1 MYEHERNPKN
11 DALKITMYNFHI
23 FLVFKLGKMCQV
35 SKCCCCVDLRT
46 GAIVMAILEI
56 IGGFGLIGKS
66 TEWPDILNVVV
77 AIGAGV
83 CLLFGAIKYH
93 QMATLVYLVLQMI
106 EIVLIGVA
114 MLVGI
119 IAGTAVTVAVSDHP
133 DLQGNQDVQGA
144 VQVGGA
150 IVVVL
155 TMIPFG
161 IIALFYIYFWVC
173 AFSFYKGLKTGEI
186 ASPA

>member
-1 MYEHERNPKN
+1 
-11 DALKITMYNFHI
+11 MYNFHI
-23 FLVFKLGKMCQV
+23 FQFFELGNMYQLK
-35 SKCCCCVDLRT
+35 KCCCCVDLRT
-46 GAIVMAILEI
+46 GAILMAIVEI
-56 IGGFGLIGKS
+56 IGGLGMFGKS
-66 TEWPDILNVVV
+66 QLGWHDVLNNVF

>member
-93 QMATLVYLVLQMI
+93 QLATRVYLVLQMI
-106 EIVLIGVA
+106 AIVLLGVA
-114 MLVGI
+114 MLMAI
-119 IAGTAVTVAVSDHP
+119 ILATAAAAAVSGNHGVQGNEGGVAMVIATAVMIYGIVASLH
-133 DLQGNQDVQGA
+133 
-144 VQVGGA
+144 
-150 IVVVL
+150 
-155 TMIPFG
+155 
-161 IIALFYIYFWVC
+161 IYFWLCV
-173 AFSFYKGLKTGEI
+173 FSFYKGLTTGEI
-186 ASPA
+186 TFPA